1 MSLTRK
7 DVVSAYR
14 TFLGRRPESEEA
26 IAAHMRARS
35 LDVLHRIFLESP
47 EFRQR
52 VQALQTGRVPL
63 DMPPIEVDVEV
74 DEEALKALLGHVRR
88 CWEFMGRE
96 RPHHSVLTDP
106 NFLPD
111 ALSDNEA
118 EFWDSGE
125 RDAEVLEK
133 ILARHGIG
141 SLNSLSCI
149 DFGCGVGRVT
159 APLAARFS
167 TVNAYDISAPHIEI
181 AKGRAGDANFHLLR
195 ELPVLFLPTDVFYSR
210 IVLQHNPPP
219 IIALLIKSALDCLKP
234 GGIAVFQVPTY
245 ETAYNFVIA
254 KYLKKLAKSPLNMEM
269 HCLPQHHVFRL
280 AREAGCEVLEIR
292 EEDSTGRA
300 GSDISN
306 LFVIRRKTT

>member
-7 DVVSAYR
+7 DVVHAYR
-14 TFLGRRPESEEA
+14 TFLGRGPQSEER
-26 IAAHMRARS
+26 AH
-35 LDVLHRIFLESP
+35 
-47 EFRQR
+47 
-52 VQALQTGRVPL
+52 ALRTGRVPV
-63 DMPPIEVDVEV
+63 DMPPVQVDVEV
-74 DEEALKALLGHVRR
+74 DEETLKTLLGHVRR

-111 ALSDNEA
+111 ALRNNEA
-118 EFWDSGE
+118 EFWNSGE
-125 RDAEVLEK
+125 RDAEVLVK
-133 ILARHGIG
+133 ILARHGNA
-141 SLNSLSCI
+141 SLSDLSCI

-159 APLAARFS
+159 APLATRFS

-181 AKGRAGDANFHLLR
+181 AKHRAGDANFHLLR
-195 ELPVLFLPTDVFYSR
+195 ELPVSFLPTDIFYSR

-234 GGIAVFQVPTY
+234 RGIAVFQVPTY
-245 ETAYNFVIA
+245 ETAYSFVVER
-254 KYLKKLAKSPLNMEM
+254 YLKKLAKSSLNMEM

-280 AREAGCEVLEIR
+280 ARETGCDVLEIR

-306 LFVIRRKTT
+306 LFVIQRPPI